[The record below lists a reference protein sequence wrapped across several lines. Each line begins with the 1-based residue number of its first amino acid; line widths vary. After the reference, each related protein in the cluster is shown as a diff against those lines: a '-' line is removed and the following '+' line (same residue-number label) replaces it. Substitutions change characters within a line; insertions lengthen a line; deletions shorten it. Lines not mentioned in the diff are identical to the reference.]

1 MNGDIEMKENTK
13 KVVKEKR
20 TYKKRKKSQ
29 NEENEISNLLTK
41 YAGVP
46 MEELQKLIPPQEYV
60 KIYIQKFLAE
70 SPIQDN
76 PKNNILPDFNISPML
91 EKKENNSN
99 IAYME
104 EIKKIAYSFGIKQNI
119 NNDCA
124 SILLEE
130 FKRYITSIIISCSQL
145 VGDEKDL
152 DNGIEIKYINLDILS
167 QIFYPQDPKS
177 IRRIEYIVASM
188 RRYKILKSQKNGSD
202 DISEKNIREIDDE
215 KNGNISQIF
224 SDGSE
229 KFYLN
234 SETWHPTNLNNDTLH
249 HLDEIHKEKLE
260 RLTFRDTLTKNMN
273 KDEYI
278 EFEQCCRTTVS
289 KPRKKFL
296 SWIKNSCEL
305 IDKYKISFDKEVL
318 DVMGYLAHYHI
329 ELIAS
334 KVRSLIGEK
343 TGFFHL
349 IKNVLLQ
356 SIEEVNKKI

>member
-1 MNGDIEMKENTK
+1 MMK
-13 KVVKEKR
+13 
-20 TYKKRKKSQ
+20 
-29 NEENEISNLLTK
+29 
-41 YAGVP
+41 
-46 MEELQKLIPPQEYV
+46 
-60 KIYIQKFLAE
+60 
-70 SPIQDN
+70 
-76 PKNNILPDFNISPML
+76 
-91 EKKENNSN
+91 
-99 IAYME
+99 
-104 EIKKIAYSFGIKQNI
+104 
-119 NNDCA
+119 
-124 SILLEE
+124 
-130 FKRYITSIIISCSQL
+130 
-145 VGDEKDL
+145 
-152 DNGIEIKYINLDILS
+152 
-167 QIFYPQDPKS
+167 
-177 IRRIEYIVASM
+177 
-188 RRYKILKSQKNGSD
+188 
-202 DISEKNIREIDDE
+202 